1 MERVSMNKTR
11 LYQLAE
17 KYSIYPVPNLK
28 ETEIRHY
35 KGTYWLDF
43 YSVRK
48 EDLDTL
54 TKLVTITWDR
64 FRGENTLR
72 VQCKA
77 EDYDEFFRLT
87 DAELVKMG
95 VLQAKE
101 K

>member
-1 MERVSMNKTR
+1 MEKISMNKTR
-11 LYQLAE
+11 LYQLAK
-17 KYSIYPVPNLK
+17 KYSIYSVPKLK
-28 ETEIRHY
+28 ETEIRNY

-64 FRGENTLR
+64 FRGKNTLR

-77 EDYDEFFRLT
+77 EDYDKFFHPT
-87 DAELVKMG
+87 DAELLEIG
-95 VLQAKE
+95 VLKRE
-101 K
+101 